1 MNSEIE
7 DQQKTKT
14 GGRPASTGVI
24 EGRYALSV
32 GMPSN
37 QQPIEGWKW
46 TPLSSIA
53 RLESGHTPSRK
64 HPEYWGGDI
73 PWIGIRDATGNH
85 GLTLKKAQQHTNSLG
100 IANSSARVLP
110 KHTVCLSRTASVG
123 YVVVM
128 GCPMATSQDFVN
140 WVCSDRLDYRYLKY
154 ILFCEHD
161 SMLRFASG
169 TTHQTIYF
177 PEAKAFHVLIPSIG
191 EQQRIADTLQSLD
204 DRITLLRETNAT
216 LEAIAQALFKSWFV
230 NFDPVHAKAEGLEPE
245 GMDAGTAALF
255 PDSFEESNLGVVPRG
270 WEVKP
275 IGELVEGIYDGPHA
289 TPAESERGPIFLG
302 IKNLTGTRLELTDI
316 RHISED
322 DWAKWTR
329 RVEPTHGDIVFSYEA
344 TLGFFAV
351 IPPEVRCCLGR
362 RLALIRPHSEN
373 GAGLFWFHQFISTPF
388 QQMLDKHTIQGATVN
403 RIALKAFPSYLV
415 LNPSETLKLAFNDVV
430 EPLWATIHSNQ
441 AQVKTLTQIRDT
453 LLPRLISG
461 QLRLPDTDASIQ
473 HMVSEAV

>member
-1 MNSEIE
+1 MSSEWPLVRLADHVESCLGKMLDAKKNKGALQPYLGNSNVRWGKFDISDLAEMKFEAHE
-7 DQQKTKT
+7 DERYSLRPGDLVVCEGGEPGRCAIWNGPTGIKIQKALHRIRSKETLDNYYLFYWFCLVART
-14 GGRPASTGVI
+14 GYLEPHFTGSTIKHLTGKAI
-24 EGRYALSV
+24 AALEV
-32 GMPSN
+32 
-37 QQPIEGWKW
+37 
-46 TPLSSIA
+46 PLPPVVTQRA
-53 RLESGHTPSRK
+53 MV
-64 HPEYWGGDI
+64 D
-73 PWIGIRDATGNH
+73 
-85 GLTLKKAQQHTNSLG
+85 
-100 IANSSARVLP
+100 VL
-110 KHTVCLSRTASVG
+110 R
-123 YVVVM
+123 
-128 GCPMATSQDFVN
+128 
-140 WVCSDRLDYRYLKY
+140 
-154 ILFCEHD
+154 
-161 SMLRFASG
+161 
-169 TTHQTIYF
+169 
-177 PEAKAFHVLIPSIG
+177 
-191 EQQRIADTLQSLD
+191 SLD

-230 NFDPVHAKAEGLEPE
+230 NFDPVRAKAEGLEPE
-245 GMDAGTAALF
+245 GMDAATAALF
-255 PDSFEESNLGVVPRG
+255 PDSFEESELGFLPKG
-270 WEVKP
+270 WEVRP
-275 IGELVEGIYDGPHA
+275 VGELVEGVYDGPHA
-289 TPAESERGPIFLG
+289 TPAESESGPIFLG

-362 RLALIRPHSEN
+362 RLALIRPHSES

-441 AQVKTLTQIRDT
+441 AQVKTLTQLRDT

-461 QLRLPDTDASIQ
+461 QLRLPEVEAT
-473 HMVSEAV
+473 VENCLSEAV